1 MYLFT
6 NTTDFEFSL
15 LVLILSGFGIKVILA
30 SQKEVGSALSFS
42 IL

>member
-15 LVLILSGFGIKVILA
+15 PALILSGFGTKVTLA
-30 SQKEVGSALSFS
+30 SQKEVGSVLSFS